1 MQFYKEIQNM
11 ISKIQHE
18 FICESEEEFLPK
30 DYILMENDEFVV
42 NQNIFHN
49 EKARIELVK

>member
-1 MQFYKEIQNM
+1 MQFYKEIQSM
-11 ISKIQHE
+11 INKIQVE
-18 FICESEEEFLPK
+18 FLCESTSDFMPK

-49 EKARIELVK
+49 ENARIQLIK